1 MDPDNPTASESRF
14 VLEAQRAPAVVL
26 DLAGREREG
35 VFFLRTGGAPRY
47 VESLPD
53 LLNDEEKRFLPFE
66 TGGGI
71 EFLPVEAMVAV
82 GFQLPA
88 EEILLLD
95 EVGAL
100 RGALEIELV
109 TGRTLTGALVS
120 EAPESA
126 RRLSDVLNFVRTRFM
141 TLLADDRAWAVRLG
155 AILRV
160 RPVE

>member
-1 MDPDNPTASESRF
+1 MDPTPAASESRF
-14 VLEAQRAPAVVL
+14 ALEAQRMPATVL

-35 VFFLRTGGAPRY
+35 EFFLRSGGVPAHR
-47 VESLPD
+47 ERLID
-53 LLNDEEKRFLPFE
+53 LLNDEEKRFLPFA

-71 EFLPVEAMVAV
+71 EFLPVDAMVAV
-82 GFQLPA
+82 GFRLPA
-88 EEILLLD
+88 EDFLLLD

-100 RGALEIELV
+100 RSALEIEMV
-109 TGRTLTGALVS
+109 TGRTLSGVLVH

-126 RRLSDVLNFVRTRFM
+126 RRLSDVLNFARTRFV
-141 TLLADDRAWAVRLG
+141 TLLAADRAYAVRLG